1 MTVNN
6 ISGIMT
12 HPSAGSGT
20 EKAESLQE
28 AARGFEEV
36 FVEQLF
42 RNMFST
48 LNRSSMVE
56 KSFQR
61 KIYEEMLQKEF
72 ADIYVENGGV
82 GLGRALS
89 EQLKSRMN
97 PQQAPRP
104 EVEENYRKIERPRDG
119 DGIEINGGTDW
130 SRLDRGPDSMKK
142 LYQAEREAGDVSEKR

>member
-1 MTVNN
+1 
-6 ISGIMT
+6 MT
-12 HPSAGSGT
+12 HPSTGSGT
-20 EKAESLQE
+20 ENAETLQE

-82 GLGRALS
+82 GLGRALV
-89 EQLKSRMN
+89 EQLKSRMK

-104 EVEENYRKIERPRDG
+104 EVEEDYRKIERPRDG
-119 DGIEINGGTDW
+119 DGIEINGGTGW
-130 SRLDRGPDSMKK
+130 SRLDRGADSMKK